1 MNEFVGLWPFAV
13 VLLIFWLLL
22 IRPASRRQK
31 QVRELQA
38 GLKAG
43 DRVVLTSGI
52 FGQIS
57 SVADDRVRVR
67 VADGVELEVV
77 RGAIGGVEQGDVT
90 GPAASTTEPEA

>member
-1 MNEFVGLWPFAV
+1 MNEFAGLWPFAV

-43 DRVVLTSGI
+43 DRVILTSGV
-52 FGQIS
+52 FGVITR
-57 SVADDRVRVR
+57 VADDRVHVR

-77 RGAIGGVEQGDVT
+77 RGAIGGIEQDDVA
-90 GPAASTTEPEA
+90 GPAAPAPEPEA